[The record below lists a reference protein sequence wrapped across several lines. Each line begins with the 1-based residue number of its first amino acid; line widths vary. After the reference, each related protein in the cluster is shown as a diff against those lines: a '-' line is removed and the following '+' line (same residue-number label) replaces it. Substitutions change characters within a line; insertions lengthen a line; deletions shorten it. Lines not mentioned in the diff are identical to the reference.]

1 MSVAEPPADTTDAPG
16 AAAQQ
21 DAGQAHAAAPDAG
34 PQDLLVVPDLGL
46 TALLASDQAG
56 NISTDMVVP
65 HAEVHAYDG
74 HVALALDPAVPTD
87 IDSTLDLL
95 TTSHHLFDVPAM
107 DIAVAMD
114 DGMAT

>member
-1 MSVAEPPADTTDAPG
+1 MSVAEPPADATDAPE

-21 DAGQAHAAAPDAG
+21 GTAQAHAAAPDAG
-34 PQDLLVVPDLGL
+34 PPDLLLVPDLGL
-46 TALLASDQAG
+46 TALLASDQAATG
-56 NISTDMVVP
+56 DADAAVP
-65 HAEVHAYDG
+65 HAEAHAYDG

-95 TTSHHLFDVPAM
+95 TTSHHLFDLPAM